1 MGLNGQLDL
10 LHRKEETSMGL
21 RGSIIFRAGITWG
34 IVAILLAII
43 GSVLAPLLPVV
54 AGLTLATFAFTM
66 AGVHY
71 AAKARGDILSSGLGG
86 ALAGVVA
93 AILLL
98 LIRLVPVLNLPTP
111 GGTPTDLIGAL
122 AVGLLAGAAGG
133 LAFNAIVR

>member
-34 IVAILLAII
+34 VVAILLAII

>member
-1 MGLNGQLDL
+1 MRLSISMIFKAGL
-10 LHRKEETSMGL
+10 
-21 RGSIIFRAGITWG
+21 IWG
-34 IVAILLAII
+34 VVAILLAII
-43 GSVLAPLLPVV
+43 SSVLAPLLPVV
-54 AGLTLATFAFTM
+54 TGLTLATFAFTM

-71 AAKARGDILSSGLGG
+71 AAKSRGDLLSSGLGG

-98 LIRLVPVLNLPTP
+98 LIRFVPVLNLPTP

-122 AVGLLAGAAGG
+122 LVGLLAGAAGG

>member
-1 MGLNGQLDL
+1 MRLSI
-10 LHRKEETSMGL
+10 SM
-21 RGSIIFRAGITWG
+21 IFRAGLIWG
-34 IVAILLAII
+34 VVAILLAII
-43 GSVLAPLLPVV
+43 SSVLAPLLPVV
-54 AGLTLATFAFTM
+54 TGLTLATFAFTM

-71 AAKARGDILSSGLGG
+71 AAKSRGDLLSSGLGG

-98 LIRLVPVLNLPTP
+98 LIRFVPVLNLPTP

>member
-1 MGLNGQLDL
+1 
-10 LHRKEETSMGL
+10 MGL

-122 AVGLLAGAAGG
+122 LVGLLAGAAGG

>member
-1 MGLNGQLDL
+1 MGLNGQLDS

-34 IVAILLAII
+34 VVAILLAII

-98 LIRLVPVLNLPTP
+98 LIQLVPVLNLPTP
-111 GGTPTDLIGAL
+111 GGSPTDLIGAL
-122 AVGLLAGAAGG
+122 LVGLLAGAAGG

>member
-1 MGLNGQLDL
+1 MGLYG
-10 LHRKEETSMGL
+10 SM
-21 RGSIIFRAGITWG
+21 IFRAGITWG

-71 AAKARGDILSSGLGG
+71 AAKAHGDILSSGLGG

-93 AILLL
+93 AVLLL
-98 LIRLVPVLNLPTP
+98 LIRFIPVLSSLPIP
-111 GGTPTDLIGAL
+111 GGTPSDLIGAL
-122 AVGLLAGAAGG
+122 LVGLLAGAAGG
-133 LAFNAIVR
+133 LAFNAVVR

>member
-1 MGLNGQLDL
+1 MRLSISMIFKAGL
-10 LHRKEETSMGL
+10 
-21 RGSIIFRAGITWG
+21 IWG
-34 IVAILLAII
+34 VVAILLAII
-43 GSVLAPLLPVV
+43 SSVLAPLLPVV
-54 AGLTLATFAFTM
+54 TGLTLATFAFTM

-71 AAKARGDILSSGLGG
+71 TAKSHGDLLSSGLGG

-98 LIRLVPVLNLPTP
+98 LIRFVPVLNLPTP

>member
-1 MGLNGQLDL
+1 MGLKG
-10 LHRKEETSMGL
+10 SM
-21 RGSIIFRAGITWG
+21 IFRAGIIWG
-34 IVAILLAII
+34 VVAILLAII
-43 GSVLAPLLPVV
+43 SGVLAPLLPVV

-71 AAKARGDILSSGLGG
+71 AAKSRGDLLSSGLGG

-98 LIRLVPVLNLPTP
+98 LIRLVPVLNLYLPTP

-122 AVGLLAGAAGG
+122 IVGLLAGAAGG
-133 LAFNAIVR
+133 MAFNAIVR

>member
-1 MGLNGQLDL
+1 MSGMMIL
-10 LHRKEETSMGL
+10 
-21 RGSIIFRAGITWG
+21 RAGIIWG

-43 GSVLAPLLPVV
+43 GNVLAPLLPVV

-71 AAKARGDILSSGLGG
+71 AAKSGGGILISGLGG

-98 LIRLVPVLNLPTP
+98 LIHFVPVLNLPTP

-122 AVGLLAGAAGG
+122 VVGFLAGAAGG
-133 LAFNAIVR
+133 LAFKAIVR

>member
-1 MGLNGQLDL
+1 MGLYG
-10 LHRKEETSMGL
+10 SM
-21 RGSIIFRAGITWG
+21 IFRAGITWG

-71 AAKARGDILSSGLGG
+71 AAKAHGDILSSGLGG

-93 AILLL
+93 AVLLL
-98 LIRLVPVLNLPTP
+98 LIRYIPVLSSLPIP
-111 GGTPTDLIGAL
+111 GGTPNDLIGAL
-122 AVGLLAGAAGG
+122 LVGLLAGAAGG
-133 LAFNAIVR
+133 LAFNAVVR

>member
-1 MGLNGQLDL
+1 MRLSISMIFKAGL
-10 LHRKEETSMGL
+10 
-21 RGSIIFRAGITWG
+21 IWG
-34 IVAILLAII
+34 VVAILLAII
-43 GSVLAPLLPVV
+43 SSVLAPLLPVV
-54 AGLTLATFAFTM
+54 TGLTLATFAFTM

-71 AAKARGDILSSGLGG
+71 AAKSRGDLLSSGLGG

-98 LIRLVPVLNLPTP
+98 LIRFVPVLNLPTP

-133 LAFNAIVR
+133 MAFNAIVR

>member
-1 MGLNGQLDL
+1 MRLSISMIFKAGL
-10 LHRKEETSMGL
+10 
-21 RGSIIFRAGITWG
+21 IWG
-34 IVAILLAII
+34 VVAILLAII
-43 GSVLAPLLPVV
+43 SSVLAPLLPVV
-54 AGLTLATFAFTM
+54 TGLTLATFAFTM

-71 AAKARGDILSSGLGG
+71 AAKSRGDLLSSGLGG

-98 LIRLVPVLNLPTP
+98 LIRFVPVLNLPTP

>member
-1 MGLNGQLDL
+1 
-10 LHRKEETSMGL
+10 MGL
-21 RGSIIFRAGITWG
+21 RGSMIFRAGITWG

-71 AAKARGDILSSGLGG
+71 AAKAHGDILSSGLGG

-93 AILLL
+93 AVLLL
-98 LIRLVPVLNLPTP
+98 LIRFIPVLSSLPIP
-111 GGTPTDLIGAL
+111 GGSPTDLIGAL
-122 AVGLLAGAAGG
+122 LVGLLAGAAGG
-133 LAFNAIVR
+133 LAFNAVVR